1 MGRTYQDLKETLSDL
16 ALDAERAYAIQ
27 LAIWQA
33 LRYGNLDSSAY
44 DMGQD
49 ALSELLRA
57 LKEQLGELIS

>member
-1 MGRTYQDLKETLSDL
+1 MGKTYQDLKETLSDL

>member
-1 MGRTYQDLKETLSDL
+1 MKIEISLKDTLSDL

-33 LRYGNLDSSAY
+33 LRYGNLDSSTY

>member
-1 MGRTYQDLKETLSDL
+1 MGKTYQDLKDTLSDL

>member
-1 MGRTYQDLKETLSDL
+1 MRKSYQELKDTLSDL

>member
-1 MGRTYQDLKETLSDL
+1 MTIRLIIERLHL